1 MTLFRCFVGLS
12 AQLAAKVE
20 GAIKRI
26 QSKLTGFFVSIG
38 YVSKCR
44 LSFAVQLEAAD
55 GAKGAQEA

>member
-1 MTLFRCFVGLS
+1 MTLFWCFVGLG
-12 AQLAAKVE
+12 AQLTAKVE
-20 GAIKRI
+20 GAIQRM
-26 QSKLTGFFVSIG
+26 QSKLTSFFVGIG